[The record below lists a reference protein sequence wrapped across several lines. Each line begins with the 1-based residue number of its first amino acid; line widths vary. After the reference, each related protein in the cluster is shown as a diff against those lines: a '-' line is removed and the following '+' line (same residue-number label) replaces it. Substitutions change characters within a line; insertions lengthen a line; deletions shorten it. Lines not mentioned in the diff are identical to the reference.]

1 MRRAI
6 SILSPALWNIP
17 GYHSVW
23 WYIDAVLDALSQDQP
38 SLCEPAC
45 RLSRYDPAAYETVR
59 PLRIRKRL
67 KPTIDSTAIDVK
79 RSIHYFEGSAG
90 PYYYHYDELIPGDVE
105 VPTLTAAA
113 TWTASDADRS
123 PCVCEQVYG
132 RYCLVTAR

>member
-1 MRRAI
+1 MSRAI
-6 SILSPALWNIP
+6 SILSPALWNIA

-23 WYIDAVLDALSQDQP
+23 GYIDAVLDALSQDRP
-38 SLCEPAC
+38 PLCEPAC

-59 PLRIRKRL
+59 PLRVRKRL
-67 KPTIDSTAIDVK
+67 KSTIDSTAIDVK

-90 PYYYHYDELIPGDVE
+90 PYHYELTPSDVE
-105 VPTLTAAA
+105 VSTPTAAA

-123 PCVCEQVYG
+123 PCVREQVYG